1 VSLETA
7 RELAMLAPPGLAKV
21 ALTVDA
27 DDAMLDALMSAVPLD
42 MMQLHGS
49 ESPERVTE
57 VRARTGLPVMKA
69 IGIAGAEDLARS
81 TSIPRWPTSS

>member
-1 VSLETA
+1 
-7 RELAMLAPPGLAKV
+7 
-21 ALTVDA
+21 
-27 DDAMLDALMSAVPLD
+27 VPLD

-69 IGIAGAEDLARS
+69 IGIAEAEDLSAS
-81 TSIPRWPTSS
+81 TSIPRSPTRS